1 MTLAPARTGVARP
14 AARPSSRPS
23 SGSASRPVSRPADGP
38 LDVCVVGMHY
48 APEHT
53 GNAPYTTGMVAA
65 LHAAGHRVRVVTGYP
80 HYPAWEVTAGYTG
93 MRRHEVL
100 DGVPVTRV
108 RHPVPAVPD
117 ARRRIVM
124 DAAFTAHAALV
135 GGPRPD
141 VVVAVSPVLL
151 TVLAGLRWRSR
162 WPGSAVLRG
171 RRDRRTALGVVT
183 QDLYSRALTE
193 TGMTSSRLAHWGA
206 RLEGAL
212 LSRADGVAVVHR
224 QFSGPL
230 ADLGV
235 DPARITTIPNWS
247 HIAPPTGDR
256 AAVRRGLGWRDDEV
270 IVLHAGNMGVKQGL
284 ENVVEAARE
293 ADARGARVRFVL
305 LGTGNQRARLEE
317 LGAGIERL
325 EFVDPLPGDRFPD
338 ALAAADVLLVN
349 EAATVAEMSAPSKLT
364 SYFAAGRPVVAAS
377 WPRSAASAELARAD
391 AGVRVDPGEPVA
403 LLEAVTTTAADPAA
417 ASAAGLRGR
426 AYAEDTLGAAAAHRA
441 YCTWVEG
448 LGALVRA

>member
-1 MTLAPARTGVARP
+1 MTMAPARSGA
-14 AARPSSRPS
+14 PSSPAR
-23 SGSASRPVSRPADGP
+23 ADGGS

-93 MRRHEVL
+93 LRRHEVL

-117 ARRRIVM
+117 ARRRVVM

-151 TVLAGLRWRSR
+151 TVLAGLRWRLPR
-162 WPGSAVLRG
+162 WSSSAPLRLLPG
-171 RRDRRTALGVVT
+171 RTALGVVT
-183 QDLYSRALTE
+183 QDLYSRALAE
-193 TGMTSSRLAHWGA
+193 TGMTSSRLARWGA
-206 RLEGAL
+206 RLEGGL
-212 LSRADGVAVVHR
+212 LARADGVAVVHP
-224 QFSGPL
+224 QFAAPL

-247 HIAPPTGDR
+247 HIAPPSGDR
-256 AAVRRGLGWRDDEV
+256 AAVRRELGWRDDEV
-270 IVLHAGNMGVKQGL
+270 IALHAGNMGVKQGL
-284 ENVVEAARE
+284 ENVVEAARA
-293 ADARGARVRFVL
+293 ADAAGAPVRFVL
-305 LGTGNQRARLEE
+305 LGDGNQRGRLAA

-325 EFVDPLPGDRFPD
+325 TFLDPLPGDRFPD
-338 ALAAADVLLVN
+338 ALAAADVLVVN
-349 EAATVAEMSAPSKLT
+349 EAPSVAEMSAPSKLT

-377 WPRSAASAELARAD
+377 WPHSAASAELGRAE
-391 AGVRVDPGEPVA
+391 AGVRVDPGVPTA
-403 LLEAVTTTAADPAA
+403 LLEAVRTTAADP
-417 ASAAGLRGR
+417 SAATATGERGR
-426 AYAEDTLGAAAAHRA
+426 AYARDALGAAAAHRA
-441 YCTWVEG
+441 YCGWVEG
-448 LGALVRA
+448 LAASRVG

>member
-1 MTLAPARTGVARP
+1 MTLAATRTGAVRSLRRSPVRP
-14 AARPSSRPS
+14 TG
-23 SGSASRPVSRPADGP
+23 GS
-38 LDVCVVGMHY
+38 LDVCVLGMHY

-80 HYPAWEVTAGYTG
+80 HYPAWEVTPGYTG
-93 MRRHEVL
+93 LRRHEVL

-151 TVLAGLRWRSR
+151 TVLAGLRWRLPR
-162 WPGSAVLRG
+162 WSSSAPLRLREG
-171 RRDRRTALGVVT
+171 RTALGVVT
-183 QDLYSRALTE
+183 QDLYSRALAE
-193 TGMTSSRLAHWGA
+193 TRMTSSRMARWGA
-206 RLEGAL
+206 GLEGAL
-212 LSRADGVAVVHR
+212 LARADGIAVVHE
-224 QFSGPL
+224 QFAGPL
-230 ADLGV
+230 AGLGV

-256 AAVRRGLGWRDDEV
+256 AAARRGLGWRDDEV
-270 IVLHAGNMGVKQGL
+270 IALHAGNMGVKQGL

-293 ADARGARVRFVL
+293 ADARGLPVRFVL

-325 EFVDPLPGDRFPD
+325 TFLDPLPDDRFPD
-338 ALAAADVLLVN
+338 ALAAADVLVVN

-391 AGVRVDPGEPVA
+391 AGVRVDPGVPTA

-417 ASAAGLRGR
+417 ASAAGARGR
-426 AYAEDTLGAAAAHRA
+426 AYAEDALGAAAAHRA
-441 YCTWVEG
+441 YCAWVEG
-448 LGALVRA
+448 LAALVRA